1 MLGWE
6 RDGNSMDQLIISWFF
21 ENSNSQASAR
31 QNQLNQN
38 TLSRYWRHFLFFLKK
53 KEYVDQSSFNLICN
67 TIQSPLCFEAKTQK
81 TLCSSLVTHTTKC
94 GSQSRCWINKYS
106 CVLRSC
112 NVSVQTVVLKQKGSC
127 FYPDSFQTYRSVCK
141 LAI

>member
-21 ENSNSQASAR
+21 ENSNSQAKSVESKHIITI
-31 QNQLNQN
+31 L
-38 TLSRYWRHFLFFLKK
+38 TSFSFLFKK
-53 KEYVDQSSFNLICN
+53 KEYVDQSSFNLICD

-81 TLCSSLVTHTTKC
+81 TLCSSLVTHTTEC
-94 GSQSRCWINKYS
+94 GSQPQCWINKYS

-112 NVSVQTVVLKQKGSC
+112 IVSVQTVLNKQNLRC
-127 FYPDSFQTYRSVCK
+127 FYLDSFQTYRSVCK

>member
-1 MLGWE
+1 MLKWE

-21 ENSNSQASAR
+21 ENSNSQAKSVESKHIITI
-31 QNQLNQN
+31 L
-38 TLSRYWRHFLFFLKK
+38 TSFSFLSEK
-53 KEYVDQSSFNLICN
+53 KEYVDQSSFNLICD

-127 FYPDSFQTYRSVCK
+127 FYPDSFQTYRSVRK